1 MAEELQRVPPNTI
14 IVPIIKKASHIFH
27 WLNFSK
33 VNTAGRMLF
42 WSKCLAFLSSGC
54 EETRK
59 HQVQVTMSVSF
70 VADAC
75 KTERTTRHHKDIS
88 GADFVI

>member
-1 MAEELQRVPPNTI
+1 M
-14 IVPIIKKASHIFH
+14 
-27 WLNFSK
+27 
-33 VNTAGRMLF
+33 
-42 WSKCLAFLSSGC
+42 
-54 EETRK
+54 
-59 HQVQVTMSVSF
+59 QVTMSVSF